1 MLMFTFSRTILET
14 LIVIELGQLGSPVAS
29 MLKIEAVS
37 FDIIDTISKTKSKEN
52 LIPAAIKQN
61 NLINKYG
68 EIKE

>member
-1 MLMFTFSRTILET
+1 
-14 LIVIELGQLGSPVAS
+14 